1 MATNTYPEPYRS
13 SALDSLVDPSGCYS
27 RECTSYCAWKV
38 KEATGKWLKHTGDFN
53 AKNWVARL
61 RENGYKTIVSTPVGN
76 GKCVGVCGA
85 HKNSTG
91 AYGHV
96 LWADNSLYISEY
108 NYPWPFYRA
117 KYHERNV
124 KAGDWTWV
132 QIVAPKK
139 KKSVAEV
146 AQEVLDGKWGNGNV
160 RKQRLTQAGF
170 NYNEVQ
176 AKVNALVAG
185 RNKGP
190 SIGCKVKT
198 SAKTDVNGVRL
209 NTAIINDGQSVWKK
223 SQGSNAILYKG
234 NTVRCVVP
242 ISTLRRA

>member
-1 MATNTYPEPYRS
+1 M
-13 SALDSLVDPSGCYS
+13 
-27 RECTSYCAWKV
+27 
-38 KEATGKWLKHTGDFN
+38 
-53 AKNWVARL
+53 
-61 RENGYKTIVSTPVGN
+61 
-76 GKCVGVCGA
+76 
-85 HKNSTG
+85 
-91 AYGHV
+91 
-96 LWADNSLYISEY
+96 
-108 NYPWPFYRA
+108 
-117 KYHERNV
+117 
-124 KAGDWTWV
+124 
-132 QIVAPKK
+132 
-139 KKSVAEV
+139 